1 MSAKDNKRDL
11 FVDAVKGIGIIS
23 IVIGHA
29 SWDISLGS
37 HVIHAG
43 PFVYLYHLAV
53 FAFCTGYLFKPD
65 IPDIWSYVGK
75 KAKGLYRPFLLYS
88 LLYSAY
94 DRFPDGNYD
103 GSHPGY
109 LHELH

>member
-29 SWDISLGS
+29 SWDIPFGG

-65 IPDIWSYVGK
+65 IPDIWSYIGK
-75 KAKGLYRPFLLYS
+75 KAKGLVLAEISITVSKYIRRCLLLCYI
-88 LLYSAY
+88 
-94 DRFPDGNYD
+94 FK
-103 GSHPGY
+103 
-109 LHELH
+109 